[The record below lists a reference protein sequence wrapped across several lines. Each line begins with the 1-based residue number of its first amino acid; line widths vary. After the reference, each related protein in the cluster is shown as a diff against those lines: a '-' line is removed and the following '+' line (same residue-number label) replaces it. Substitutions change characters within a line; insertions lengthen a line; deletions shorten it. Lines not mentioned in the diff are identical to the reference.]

1 VARMKKRESIDL
13 AILLMCPILATL
25 ISLLFKT
32 NVFVSVLLFFGIPAL
47 YLSFRG
53 AKYIKKSI
61 VFSVITSIPLII
73 IIDYV
78 GHITKMWIIP
88 NSILPFRL
96 FGIVT
101 IEVILWAVFNS
112 YCVLMFYEY
121 FLDKDVTKKA
131 WFPQMKYLVVAI
143 LILFITFI
151 ILFFNAPGVLHIP
164 YFYLAFGIV
173 LLLIPVVVELFEYPK
188 LISKFA
194 RVGAYF
200 FFLTFLYEVT
210 ALKLG
215 WWAFP
220 GTEFVGWVSIFGTM
234 FPIEELVFWLI
245 LFSTAVLSYYEYF
258 DDDEK

>member
-1 VARMKKRESIDL
+1 MKKRGAIDL
-13 AILLMCPILATL
+13 AILLMCPLFATL

-32 NVFVSVLLFFGIPAL
+32 SAFVSVLLFFGIPAL
-47 YLSFRG
+47 YLSLRG
-53 AKYIKKSI
+53 AKYVKKSI
-61 VFSVITSIPLII
+61 VFAAVTSIPLII
-73 IIDYV
+73 ILDYV
-78 GHITKMWIIP
+78 GHLTKAWVIP

-101 IEVILWAVFNS
+101 IEVMLWALLYS
-112 YCVLMFYEY
+112 YFVLMFYEY
-121 FLDKDVTKKA
+121 FLDKDVTKKI
-131 WFPQMKYLVVAI
+131 WLPHMKYLVAI
-143 LILFITFI
+143 MLVLFAAFM
-151 ILFFNAPGVLHIP
+151 ILFFNAPSLLHIP

-173 LLLIPVVVELFEYPK
+173 LLLIPVIIELFEYPK

-234 FPIEELVFWLI
+234 FPVEELVFWLI
-245 LFSTAVLSYYEYF
+245 LLAIAILSYYEFF